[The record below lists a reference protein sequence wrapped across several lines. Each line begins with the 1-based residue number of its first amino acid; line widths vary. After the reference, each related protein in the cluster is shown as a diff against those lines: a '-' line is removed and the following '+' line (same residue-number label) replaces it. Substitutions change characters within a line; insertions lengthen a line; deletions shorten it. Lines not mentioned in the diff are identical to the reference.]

1 MTELDNEIVR
11 YMEYLQRQLLT
22 AGAEACF
29 DHDTL
34 LQSLSPSDRRMDAY
48 LTIYSDEVRNEYE
61 EGARTF
67 VPRTKFDTYHSQAVF
82 GEIQKQVETV
92 LDDMHLALTRPVHL
106 VTSTDLSPSPVS
118 RPSAHEHLLF
128 VGPGTLAFCNYWA
141 KVYSSALIE
150 VARFATSQPRTAI
163 DPTLAEGGFK
173 EYAWPIVA
181 ASRLVLY
188 YAFAGTLV
196 GFGPLE
202 QPEQHFAFRMEL
214 LKAMEVFI
222 IGHEYAHLLW
232 EERFG
237 HSSTDVSPEEERSA
251 DLLAFSICRWFGVKV
266 NSWFAFS
273 GAAPILFFRAIKAS
287 EDTKD
292 TLTQAGE
299 LTAVPTRGSHP
310 AAKDRLTAIH
320 KIISEATIAD
330 QREMVLAYIAEIT
343 AVCDVMDTELR
354 NALDEGLLP
363 RSADQ

>member
-29 DHDTL
+29 DHYTL

-48 LTIYSDEVRNEYE
+48 PTIYSDEVRNEYE

-82 GEIQKQVETV
+82 GEIQKEVETI

-128 VGPGTLAFCNYWA
+128 VGPGTLLFCNYWA
-141 KVYSSALIE
+141 KVYSSGLLE
-150 VARFATSQPRTAI
+150 VAKFVTSQCRTLI
-163 DPTLAEGGFK
+163 DPTLAAGGFK
-173 EYAWPIVA
+173 EYPWPILA
-181 ASRLVLY
+181 ASRLVLF

-202 QPEQHFAFRMEL
+202 QSEQHWAFRMEL

-222 IGHEYAHLLW
+222 IGHEYAHFIW
-232 EERFG
+232 DERFG
-237 HSSTDVSPEEERSA
+237 HSSTDVAPEEERSA

-287 EDTKD
+287 EDTRD

-299 LTAVPTRGSHP
+299 LKEVPTRGSHP
-310 AAKDRLTAIH
+310 AANDRLNAIH
-320 KIISEATIAD
+320 KIIFEGTIAD
-330 QREMVLAYIAEIT
+330 QREMVLAYIGEIT
-343 AVCDVMDTELR
+343 AVCDVMDTELQKIF
-354 NALDEGLLP
+354 DEMVLS
-363 RSADQ
+363 RSAD